1 MSEHQRRIGAACR
14 PDRCI
19 MTELEVE
26 KLSTLSLAHVGDGV
40 YELLV
45 RTMLCKPGV
54 GRVND
59 LHKKTVA
66 LVKAPAQAAAMERIL
81 PMLTEKELAVY
92 KRGRNTKTHAAPG
105 KASVGEYHSATGL
118 ETLFGYLYLR
128 GENDRIRALFDKI
141 MEDEPCH

>member
-1 MSEHQRRIGAACR
+1 
-14 PDRCI
+14 
-19 MTELEVE
+19 MTDIEID
-26 KLSTLSLAHVGDGV
+26 KLSTLALAHVGDGV

-59 LHKKTVA
+59 LHKKTVS
-66 LVKAPAQAAAMERIL
+66 LVKAPAQAKAVERIL
-81 PMLTEKELAVY
+81 PILTEKELAVY

-118 ETLFGYLYLR
+118 ETLFGYLYLK
-128 GENDRIRALFDKI
+128 GEFERIRTLFDTI
-141 MEDEPCH
+141 MEGGLCR

>member
-1 MSEHQRRIGAACR
+1 
-14 PDRCI
+14 
-19 MTELEVE
+19 MTDIEID
-26 KLSTLSLAHVGDGV
+26 KLSTLALAHVGDGV

-59 LHKKTVA
+59 LHKKTVS
-66 LVKAPAQAAAMERIL
+66 LVKAPAQAKAVERIL
-81 PMLTEKELAVY
+81 PILTEKELAVY

-118 ETLFGYLYLR
+118 ETLFGYLYLK
-128 GENDRIRALFDKI
+128 GEFERIRTLFDTI
-141 MEDEPCH
+141 MEDGLCR

>member
-1 MSEHQRRIGAACR
+1 
-14 PDRCI
+14 
-19 MTELEVE
+19 MTELEID
-26 KLSTLSLAHVGDGV
+26 KLSTLALAHVGDGV

-66 LVKAPAQAAAMERIL
+66 LVKAPAQAKAVERIL

-105 KASVGEYHSATGL
+105 RASVGEYHSATGL

-128 GENDRIRALFDKI
+128 GEYDRIQVLFEKI
-141 MEDEPCH
+141 MEDELCR

>member
-1 MSEHQRRIGAACR
+1 
-14 PDRCI
+14 
-19 MTELEVE
+19 MTDLEID
-26 KLSTLSLAHVGDGV
+26 KLSTLALAHVGDGV

-81 PMLTEKELAVY
+81 PMLTDKELTVY

-128 GENDRIRALFDKI
+128 GDYDRIRALFERI
-141 MEDEPCH
+141 MEDKPCR

>member
-1 MSEHQRRIGAACR
+1 
-14 PDRCI
+14 
-19 MTELEVE
+19 MTDLEID
-26 KLSTLSLAHVGDGV
+26 KLSTLALAHVGDGV

-45 RTMLCKPGV
+45 RTMLCKPDV

-66 LVKAPAQAAAMERIL
+66 LVKAPAQAAAMERIM

-128 GENDRIRALFDKI
+128 GEYDRIRALFERI
-141 MEDEPCH
+141 MEDKPCR

>member
-1 MSEHQRRIGAACR
+1 MCN
-14 PDRCI
+14 

-26 KLSTLSLAHVGDGV
+26 KLSTLALAHVGDGV

-66 LVKAPAQAAAMERIL
+66 LVKAPAQAKAMEKIIS
-81 PMLTEKELAVY
+81 MLTDRELAVY

-141 MEDEPCH
+141 MEDEPCR

>member
-1 MSEHQRRIGAACR
+1 MY
-14 PDRCI
+14 
-19 MTELEVE
+19 MTELEID
-26 KLSTLSLAHVGDGV
+26 KLSTLALAHVGDGV

-59 LHKKTVA
+59 LHKKTVS
-66 LVKAPAQAAAMERIL
+66 LVKAPAQAAAMEKIL
-81 PMLTEKELAVY
+81 PILTEKELAVY

-118 ETLFGYLYLR
+118 ETLFGYLYLK
-128 GENDRIRALFDKI
+128 GEYDRIRVLFDTI
-141 MEDEPCH
+141 MEDEPCR